1 MQEGLA
7 AHRDTGLSLFRPYQL
22 SLAADAQL
30 RSGRLDESA
39 QCLEEGF
46 AMANRVGD
54 RLAVA
59 ELHRIRGEPDLATS
73 TDDDSRE
80 RASDDLQRAVEIAT
94 AQGAVLLAARA
105 SKPLKHLRGGRKK
118 AALTFLKTAR

>member
-7 AHRDTGLSLFRPYQL
+7 AHRDAGLSLFRPYQL
-22 SLAADAQL
+22 SLAADAQF

-39 QCLEEGF
+39 QSLEEGF
-46 AMANRVGD
+46 AIANRVGD

-59 ELHRIRGEPDLATS
+59 ELHRIRGELVLATS

-80 RASDDLQRAVEIAT
+80 RAGDDLQRVVEIAT
-94 AQGAVLLAARA
+94 ARGAVLLAARA
-105 SKPLKHLRGGRKK
+105 SKPLKRLRGGRKK
-118 AALTFLKTAR
+118 PAPTFLQTAR